1 MNWKGWL
8 GAEKIPST
16 FLELVQ
22 TGLMDVRHDAS
33 LKLSPCTEIWGEF
46 LAMVLV
52 LCGARRERQRSGEH
66 VCIRHSAKATRQHRK
81 RTVDRSASGGGV
93 GTAGVIDLL
102 SCKQLKLLWGERW
115 YQSTVF
121 FSLNYILEWS
131 FICKKYFLSKRE
143 KNIICTKQLFLF
155 TSVQT
160 SRIFFLMFHITIA
173 TFKYV
178 FVWMWFP
185 NC

>member
-1 MNWKGWL
+1 
-8 GAEKIPST
+8 
-16 FLELVQ
+16 
-22 TGLMDVRHDAS
+22 MDVRHDAS
-33 LKLSPCTEIWGEF
+33 LKLSPCTETWGEF
-46 LAMVLV
+46 LAMVLI

-102 SCKQLKLLWGERW
+102 SCKQLKILWGERW

-155 TSVQT
+155 TSVQI
-160 SRIFFLMFHITIA
+160 SRIFFFNVSHYNSNLQICFCMDVVSKLLTLQ
-173 TFKYV
+173 TLKYSKAEGT
-178 FVWMWFP
+178 
-185 NC
+185 